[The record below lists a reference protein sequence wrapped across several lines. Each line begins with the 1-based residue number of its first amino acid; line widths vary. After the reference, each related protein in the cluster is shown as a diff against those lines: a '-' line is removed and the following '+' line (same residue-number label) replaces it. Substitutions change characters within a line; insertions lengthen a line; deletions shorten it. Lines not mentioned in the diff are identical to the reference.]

1 MVEMNRKQA
10 AVIGFILFIIIA
22 VSMYL
27 MADYK
32 PLSESL
38 MNDIVIIVSSA
49 LCSIGLVFFYETV
62 DK

>member
-1 MVEMNRKQA
+1 MNRKQA

-38 MNDIVIIVSSA
+38 MNDIAIIVSSA

-62 DK
+62 DQ